1 MSSHFTLR
9 TIRSLDHFPM
19 HCLFSPTA
27 LDHDLSYVDKTYYQQ
42 HQQQHQQQPSLLAQ
56 GDIKSST
63 AAITSQSDK
72 QQSTVQSIVLN
83 KTIGLVTS
91 VSRLDLRNVGLF
103 ALPTQVALLTRLT
116 MLDLSHNKLVKLPS
130 NIDQL
135 RHLKQLNLSH
145 NSISH
150 LPASI
155 YSLTKLTH
163 FDMSF
168 NPITR
173 VSANMA
179 RLHHLN
185 YLDLSNT
192 DISSIP
198 AELLNLSM
206 TIIKTDHCPQLLDR
220 SIELEQKTA
229 HNPLSL
235 IEICARQIIQPI
247 LYDLMAKKKKKRE
260 LRELQ
265 KQRYKSFQKLP
276 SHMIC
281 YLSRPKACS
290 SCGGPYFQSFVV
302 RYRIVQRQDE
312 SWIPV
317 EYRLCSAHWN
327 TEKDRIL
334 SLFSDIPLSSL
345 PPSTEPCQL
354 KLIPSNAMFI

>member
-9 TIRSLDHFPM
+9 TIRSLDQFPM

-27 LDHDLSYVDKTYYQQ
+27 LDHDLSYVDKTYY
-42 HQQQHQQQPSLLAQ
+42 HQQQPFLPLQDNVKSAAASAMSLQ
-56 GDIKSST
+56 N
-63 AAITSQSDK
+63 DK
-72 QQSTVQSIVLN
+72 QQSNVQSIVLN
-83 KTIGLVTS
+83 KTIGLVAS
-91 VSRLDLRNVGLF
+91 VSRLDLRNIGLF
-103 ALPTQVALLTRLT
+103 VLPTQVALLTRLT

-135 RHLKQLNLSH
+135 RNLKQLNLSH

-173 VSANMA
+173 ISANMA

-206 TIIKTDHCPQLLDR
+206 AIIKTDHCPQLIDR
-220 SIELEQKTA
+220 SIELEQRTA

-260 LRELQ
+260 LKELQ
-265 KQRYKSFQKLP
+265 KQRYKSFQQLP

-334 SLFSDIPLSSL
+334 SLFSDIPPSSL
-345 PPSTEPCQL
+345 PSSTEPCQL
-354 KLIPSNAMFI
+354 KLIPSDAMFIQ